1 VASLNVPAAR
11 ASADRA
17 ASSGVIRVK
26 EIEEELRQVYSS
38 VVLGLNQLQ
47 DLRDVETGCHS
58 TRLAEWGV
66 RVAVELG
73 LHETYQRNVE
83 VACLLHDLGKI
94 GVPDAILHKAGP
106 LTPAER
112 DVMNLHP
119 EYGWA
124 VLRLFP
130 DLHLASLFALHHHE
144 KMDGSGYPGRLCGE
158 EIPMGARIV
167 AVVDAF
173 DAMVSDRCYRGG
185 VSIEQAA
192 GRLITDAGT
201 HFDPDV
207 VRYFVPLALQG
218 AAEVAR
224 VVEPGRIVEPGQP
237 RAGEP
242 ASSEDQ

>member
-1 VASLNVPAAR
+1 MAMATAKPLVLRPPAERPAPP
-11 ASADRA
+11 
-17 ASSGVIRVK
+17 GLLRVK
-26 EIEEELRQVYSS
+26 QLEEQLRTVNSA
-38 VVLGLNQLQ
+38 VVLGLNQLL
-47 DLRDVETGCHS
+47 DLRDLETGCHS

-73 LHETYQRNVE
+73 VDEDYQRNVE

-94 GVPDAILHKAGP
+94 GVPDAILHKPGP

-112 DVMNLHP
+112 EVMNLHP

-130 DLHLASLFALHHHE
+130 DLHLAGLFALHHHE
-144 KMDGSGYPGRLCGE
+144 KMDGSGYPGRLRGDD
-158 EIPMGARIV
+158 IPMGARIV

-185 VSIEQAA
+185 IGAEQAVA
-192 GRLITDAGT
+192 RLITDSGS

-207 VRYFVPLALQG
+207 VRYFVPLALEG

-224 VVEPGRIVEPGQP
+224 IAEGARPHVGEPGVP
-237 RAGEP
+237 
-242 ASSEDQ
+242 

>member
-1 VASLNVPAAR
+1 MASVKVVAAR
-11 ASADRA
+11 PSGDAVA
-17 ASSGVIRVK
+17 SGVIRLK
-26 EIEEELRQVYSS
+26 ELEEDLRRLYSS
-38 VVLGLNQLQ
+38 VVLGLNQLL
-47 DLRDVETGCHS
+47 DLRDLETGCHS

-73 LHETYQRNVE
+73 LSEAYQRHVE

-94 GVPDAILHKAGP
+94 GVPDAILHKPGP

-112 DVMNLHP
+112 HIMNLHP

-130 DLHLASLFALHHHE
+130 DLHLAGLFALHHHE
-144 KMDGSGYPGRLCGE
+144 KMDGTGYPGRLRGN
-158 EIPMGARIV
+158 EIPIGARIV

-185 VSIEQAA
+185 IGVEQAA
-192 GRLITDAGT
+192 ARLITDSGS

-207 VRYFVPLALQG
+207 VRHFVPLALQG
-218 AAEVAR
+218 VAEVGR
-224 VVEPGRIVEPGQP
+224 IFEPGRA
-237 RAGEP
+237 RAGGP
-242 ASSEDQ
+242 AEQENR

>member
-1 VASLNVPAAR
+1 MATAKSIPAGPSAESPSPEGPPASTRLR
-11 ASADRA
+11 L
-17 ASSGVIRVK
+17 K
-26 EIEEELRQVYSS
+26 HLEEELRTVYSA

-47 DLRDVETGCHS
+47 DVRDRDTGSHG

-73 LHETYQRNVE
+73 LDEHYQRNVE

-94 GVPDAILHKAGP
+94 GVPDAILHKPGP
-106 LTPAER
+106 LTPEER
-112 DVMNLHP
+112 RVMNQHP

-130 DLHLASLFALHHHE
+130 DLQLAGLFALHHHE
-144 KMDGSGYPGRLCGE
+144 KMDGSGYPGGLRGHD
-158 EIPMGARIV
+158 IPVGARIV

-185 VSIEQAA
+185 IGVEQAI
-192 GRLITDAGT
+192 GRLITDSGT

-207 VRYFVPLALQG
+207 VRYFAPLAIEG
-218 AAEVAR
+218 AEEVAR
-224 VVEPGRIVEPGQP
+224 LVEPVPGRP
-237 RAGEP
+237 RP
-242 ASSEDQ
+242 VHLP

>member
-1 VASLNVPAAR
+1 MAIATPLVLCPPAE
-11 ASADRA
+11 RA
-17 ASSGVIRVK
+17 APPGLLRVK
-26 EIEEELRQVYSS
+26 QLEEQLRTVNSA
-38 VVLGLNQLQ
+38 VVLGLNQLL
-47 DLRDVETGCHS
+47 DLRDFDTGCHS

-73 LHETYQRNVE
+73 VDEEYQRNVE

-94 GVPDAILHKAGP
+94 GVPDAILHKPGP

-112 DVMNLHP
+112 EIMNLHP

-130 DLHLASLFALHHHE
+130 DLHLAGMFALHHHE
-144 KMDGSGYPGRLCGE
+144 KMDGTGYPGRLRGD

-173 DAMVSDRCYRGG
+173 DAIVSDRCYRMG
-185 VSIEQAA
+185 VGVEQAVA
-192 GRLITDAGT
+192 RLITDSGT

-207 VRYFVPLALQG
+207 VRYFVPLALEG

-224 VVEPGRIVEPGQP
+224 IMEPARAP
-237 RAGEP
+237 AGE
-242 ASSEDQ
+242 AGSL

>member
-1 VASLNVPAAR
+1 MATAKPLVLNPAAELP
-11 ASADRA
+11 SAP
-17 ASSGVIRVK
+17 GLLRVK
-26 EIEEELRQVYSS
+26 QLEEKLRTVHST
-38 VVLGLNQLQ
+38 VVLGLNQLL
-47 DLRDVETGCHS
+47 DLRDFDTGCHG

-73 LHETYQRNVE
+73 LDGEYQRNVE

-94 GVPDAILHKAGP
+94 GVPDAILHKRGP

-112 DVMNLHP
+112 EVMDLHP

-130 DLHLASLFALHHHE
+130 DLHLAAMFALHHHE
-144 KMDGSGYPGRLCGE
+144 KMDGSGYPGRLRGD
-158 EIPMGARIV
+158 EIPIGARIV

-185 VSIEQAA
+185 VGAEQAVA
-192 GRLITDAGT
+192 RLLTDSGS

-207 VRYFVPLALQG
+207 VRYFVPLALEG

-224 VVEPGRIVEPGQP
+224 IAEPSRPD
-237 RAGEP
+237 AEP
-242 ASSEDQ
+242 AKP

>member
-1 VASLNVPAAR
+1 VSAPKLIALPPPAAR
-11 ASADRA
+11 APAPA
-17 ASSGVIRVK
+17 PLRVK
-26 EIEEELRQVYSS
+26 QLEEELRNVNSA
-38 VVLGLNQLQ
+38 VVLGLNQLL
-47 DLRDVETGCHS
+47 DLRDLDTGCHS

-73 LHETYQRNVE
+73 LDEDYQRSVE

-94 GVPDAILHKAGP
+94 GVPDAILHKPGA
-106 LTPAER
+106 LTAEER
-112 DVMNLHP
+112 RIMNLHP

-130 DLHLASLFALHHHE
+130 DLHLAGLFALHHHE
-144 KMDGSGYPGRLCGE
+144 KMDGTGYPGGLRGDQ
-158 EIPMGARIV
+158 IPVGARIV

-185 VSIEQAA
+185 VGPEQAA
-192 GRLITDAGT
+192 ARLITDAGT

-207 VRYFVPLALQG
+207 VRYFVPLALEG

-224 VVEPGRIVEPGQP
+224 IQPGP
-237 RAGEP
+237 
-242 ASSEDQ
+242 